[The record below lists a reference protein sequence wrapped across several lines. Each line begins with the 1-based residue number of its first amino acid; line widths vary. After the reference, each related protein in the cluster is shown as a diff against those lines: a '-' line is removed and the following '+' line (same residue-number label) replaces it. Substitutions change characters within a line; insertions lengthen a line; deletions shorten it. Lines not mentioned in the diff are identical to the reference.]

1 MASVKPGHL
10 GKAFLDN
17 TGKPQIKDG
26 FINTSEVVN
35 EHCKQAAV
43 LPPHEECPTTLTCMP
58 LKTPWV
64 CILYWAPQLYNM
76 GALWFSF
83 SYPAVCL

>member
-1 MASVKPGHL
+1 MASVKSGHL
-10 GKAFLDN
+10 CTAFLDN
-17 TGKPQIKDG
+17 TRKPQIQDG

-35 EHCKQAAV
+35 EHYKHVAV
-43 LPPHEECPTTLTCMP
+43 LLPYEECPAILTCMP

-83 SYPAVCL
+83 SYPAVWL